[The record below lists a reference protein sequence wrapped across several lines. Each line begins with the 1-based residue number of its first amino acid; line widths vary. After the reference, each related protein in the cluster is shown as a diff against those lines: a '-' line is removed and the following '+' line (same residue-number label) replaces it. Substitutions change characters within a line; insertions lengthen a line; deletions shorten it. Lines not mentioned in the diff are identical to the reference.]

1 MAPRKTERPPG
12 STPRQDGRANGG
24 SADASPGEGGK
35 PTPETA
41 GESVLRPYSSGRS
54 QTQANRNGGKTK
66 RPGRPRI
73 SLPKLKVRKADSG
86 TPKAKG
92 RKAKSS
98 SSPIATGK
106 ATGSG
111 NGQPIEIPSAPGVGG
126 NGNGNGNGNGMPPG
140 VLTLP
145 VPPPKPPK
153 PKIKKL
159 RILFIVLGL
168 GVLGFFSAF
177 FGMVMAVSQD
187 LPAIENYAQFKAAKN
202 TIVTDSQGQYIGT
215 LSSNENRTLLDADQI
230 SPNMKNAVVS
240 IEDARFY
247 EHRGVDFQGLGRAL
261 VQDIIARSA
270 KQGASTITQQLVKQA
285 LEAQNDRSPLQKVKE
300 MALAYHIEQKWTKD
314 KILTE
319 YLNTVYFGSGA
330 YGIEAAART
339 YFGYAHPSCGSEE
352 EPCASLL
359 TPAEAALLAGIIQ
372 NPWGYDPKNDPDAAL
387 YRRNTVLDRMLDQ
400 GYITQEQHDDSVKEA
415 LPSEDDID
423 PPTLDSKAPYFT
435 SWLRQ
440 QLVDRYGAGRAFF
453 GGLKV
458 KTTIDLDVQAAT
470 EDAIYSTIGG
480 IGPSASVVIINNKDA
495 TVDAMVGGTDYD
507 TTPFNLATQGYR
519 QPGSTIK
526 PFILTTALAQGISPY
541 TTFESAPQVFW
552 RKWKIKDKKTGKWKW
567 HTEPYSVS
575 NYGDSYAG
583 VSDLV
588 SATINSD
595 NSVYAQLGIEAIDGG
610 PKAIAKT
617 IHEMGYSDKIETN
630 PAMVLGTSEVTP
642 LGWTYAFSTL
652 ANDGRRVS
660 GTLAPDPGDS
670 PVAFTKVTDEDG
682 KTIKGGDN
690 EVLSKGVIDPDV
702 ATEAKSILHEV
713 VTQGTGKNAYI
724 GDDSQWGKTGTTE
737 DNTNAWFCGA
747 ITEIT
752 ACVWVGYPE
761 GYVQMTTE
769 YNGGPVDGGTFPAII
784 WARVVEAWQSIEAN
798 RAAERAAEEAAGDDG
813 DSASDS
819 TDSSSDYD
827 YTAPSTDY
835 STPSYTAPE
844 TTVPETTAPTTP
856 APAPAP
862 APAPVAPAPTTP
874 TTPSTGGGIA
884 PTGGASPG

>member
-1 MAPRKTERPPG
+1 MAG
-12 STPRQDGRANGG
+12 D
-24 SADASPGEGGK
+24 D
-35 PTPETA
+35 
-41 GESVLRPYSSGRS
+41 SVLRPYGQSGQAKVRGRAPGNRKKVKSGR
-54 QTQANRNGGKTK
+54 QF
-66 RPGRPRI
+66 
-73 SLPKLKVRKADSG
+73 SLPKLKKR
-86 TPKAKG
+86 G
-92 RKAKSS
+92 RKSGAV
-98 SSPIATGK
+98 AGTEAGN
-106 ATGSG
+106 G
-111 NGQPIEIPSAPGVGG
+111 NGQPLSIPAAPGPGGG
-126 NGNGNGNGNGMPPG
+126 NGNGDGNGNGLPPG
-140 VLTLP
+140 VLSLP

-159 RILFIVLGL
+159 RILFILMGLGL
-168 GVLGFFSAF
+168 LGFCSAF

-187 LPAIENYAQFKAAKN
+187 LPSIENYAQFRTAKN
-202 TIVTDSQGQYIGT
+202 SVVVDSQGQYIGT
-215 LSSNENRTLLDADQI
+215 LSNNENQMLLDAEQI

-247 EHRGVDFQGLGRAL
+247 EHRGIDWRGLGRAL

-285 LEAQNDRSPLQKVKE
+285 LEAQNDRSPLQKVRE
-300 MALAYHIEQKWTKD
+300 MSIAYHIEQQWTKD

-339 YFGYAHPSCGSEE
+339 YFGYAHPSCGTEE
-352 EPCASLL
+352 EPCAALL
-359 TPAEAALLAGIIQ
+359 TPAESALLAGIIQ
-372 NPWGYDPKNDPDAAL
+372 NPWGYDPKINPDDAL
-387 YRRNTVLDRMLDQ
+387 FRRDTVLQKMLEQ
-400 GYITQEQHDDSVKEA
+400 GYITQEQYDEAKAEA
-415 LPSEDDID
+415 LPSESDID
-423 PPTLDSKAPYFT
+423 PPSLDSSAPYFT

-458 KTTIDLDVQAAT
+458 KTSLDLEVQQAT

-495 TVDAMVGGTDYD
+495 TVDAMVGGEDYE

-526 PFILTTALAQGISPY
+526 PFILTTALEQGISPY
-541 TTFESAPQVFW
+541 TTFESAPQVFY
-552 RKWKIKDKKTGKWKW
+552 RKVYDKKKKKWIP
-567 HTEPYSVS
+567 EGYEVS

-617 IHEMGYSDKIETN
+617 IHKMGYSDKIETN

-642 LGWTYAFSTL
+642 LGWTYAFTTL

-690 EVLSKGVIDPDV
+690 EVLSTGVISPET
-702 ATEAKSILHEV
+702 ATTAKTILHEV
-713 VTQGTGKNAYI
+713 VTQGTGKNAYV

-737 DNTNAWFCGA
+737 DNTNAWYCGA

-761 GYVQMTTE
+761 GYVQMLTE
-769 YNGGPVDGGTFPAII
+769 YSGAPVDGGTFPALI
-784 WARVVEAWQSIEAN
+784 WARVVEAWQQIEAN
-798 RAAERAAEEAAGDDG
+798 RAAERAAEEAAGTDG
-813 DSASDS
+813 TDS
-819 TDSSSDYD
+819 TDSTDYV
-827 YTAPSTDY
+827 APSTDY
-835 STPSYTAPE
+835 STPDYSVPDTS
-844 TTVPETTAPTTP
+844 TTVPEVTTPAPAPTTP

-862 APAPVAPAPTTP
+862 APAPVPTTP
-874 TTPSTGGGIA
+874 APPSTGGGVS
-884 PTGGASPG
+884 PSSGGASPG

>member
-1 MAPRKTERPPG
+1 MAPRKTEHPSGPT
-12 STPRQDGRANGG
+12 SRQDRRANG
-24 SADASPGEGGK
+24 ASGDNGAAK
-35 PTPETA
+35 SD
-41 GESVLRPYSSGRS
+41 SVLRPPAASGSSRGREKKPARRFS
-54 QTQANRNGGKTK
+54 LPK
-66 RPGRPRI
+66 P
-73 SLPKLKVRKADSG
+73 SLPKLRGRRGKNAG
-86 TPKAKG
+86 TGP
-92 RKAKSS
+92 
-98 SSPIATGK
+98 SSPPANGN
-106 ATGSG
+106 G
-111 NGQPIEIPSAPGVGG
+111 NGQPLQIPAAPGTGGG
-126 NGNGNGNGNGMPPG
+126 NGNGNGNGNGLPPG

-145 VPPPKPPK
+145 VPPPTPPK

-168 GVLGFFSAF
+168 GALGFFSAF

-187 LPAIENYAQFKAAKN
+187 LPQIENYAQFRTAKN
-202 TIVTDSQGQYIGT
+202 SVVVDSQGQYIGT
-215 LSSNENRTLLDADQI
+215 LSNNENQMLLDSEQI

-240 IEDARFY
+240 IEDSRFY
-247 EHRGVDFQGLGRAL
+247 EHRGIDWQGLGRAL
-261 VQDIIARSA
+261 VQDIISRSA

-285 LEAQNDRSPLQKVKE
+285 LEAQNDRSPLQKVRE
-300 MALAYHIEQKWTKD
+300 MAIAYHIEQQWTKD

-319 YLNTVYFGSGA
+319 YLNTVYFGAGA

-339 YFGYAHPSCGSEE
+339 YFGAAHPSCGTEE

-359 TPAEAALLAGIIQ
+359 TPSEAAMLAGIIQ
-372 NPWGYDPKNDPDAAL
+372 NPWGYDPKNNPDATL
-387 YRRNTVLDRMLDQ
+387 LRRDTVLDRMLTQ
-400 GYITQEQHDDSVKEA
+400 GYITQDQYEEAKAEA
-415 LPSEDDID
+415 LPSQKDIE
-423 PPTLDSKAPYFT
+423 PPSVDSKAPYFT

-440 QLVDRYGAGRAFF
+440 QLVDRFGAGRAFF

-458 KTTIDLDVQAAT
+458 KTSLDLEVQEAT
-470 EDAIYSTIGG
+470 ESAIESTIGG
-480 IGPSASVVIINNKDA
+480 VGPSASVVIINNKDA
-495 TVDAMVGGTDYD
+495 TVDAMVGGTDYQ

-526 PFILTTALAQGISPY
+526 PFILTTALSQGISPY
-541 TTFESAPQVFW
+541 TTFESAPQVFT
-552 RKWKIKDKKTGKWKW
+552 RKWRIKDKKTGKWKW
-567 HTEPYSVS
+567 HSEPYSVS

-595 NSVYAQLGIEAIDGG
+595 NSVYAQLGIEAIKGG
-610 PKAIAKT
+610 PKAIART
-617 IHEMGYSDKIETN
+617 IHEMGYPDKIQTN

-670 PVAFTKVTDEDG
+670 PVAYTKVTDEDG

-702 ATEAKSILHEV
+702 ATTAKSILHEV
-713 VTQGTGKNAYI
+713 VTQGTGTNADI

-769 YNGGPVDGGTFPAII
+769 YGGSPVDGGTYPALI
-784 WARVVEAWQSIEAN
+784 WARVVEAWQQIEAD
-798 RAAERAAEEAAGDDG
+798 RAAEREAEQAEDG
-813 DSASDS
+813 EDSSDT
-819 TDSSSDYD
+819 TDSSSYD
-827 YTAPSTDY
+827 YSDSGSTDY
-835 STPSYTAPE
+835 SAPSYVAPETDTTTPEATTPTTPEQPTTPTTPDTATQAPE
-844 TTVPETTAPTTP
+844 TT
-856 APAPAP
+856 
-862 APAPVAPAPTTP
+862 APTTP
-874 TTPSTGGGIA
+874 TTPSTGGGVA
-884 PTGGASPG
+884 PSGGASPG